1 MASVDEMVPPADMN
15 FVGAGDFK
23 EIGENFLRH
32 FIRVGGLQKEDRIL
46 DVGCGIGRMAI
57 PLTQYL
63 DRTASYEGFDIVAN
77 GIEWCEEQITSR
89 YPNFRFHLV
98 SVKNNM
104 YQPNGNIN
112 AYDYRFP
119 YEDESFD
126 FVFLTSVF
134 THMRPADME
143 NYLSEVSRVLKTRKN
158 CFNTHFLINEQA
170 RTLLNAGACPR
181 KLGRSSSGYHS
192 VDPENPETAIAYEE
206 NYVRACYRK
215 NGLRIIEP
223 IRYGYWCGRPRH
235 SCMDYLDITIA
246 TKSGSFA

>member
-1 MASVDEMVPPADMN
+1 MSIVDEMVPPAEMN

-32 FIRVGGLQKEDRIL
+32 FVHAGGLQKKAKVL

-63 DRTASYEGFDIVAN
+63 DRTASYEGFDIVAA
-77 GIEWCEEQITSR
+77 GIEWCEKQITSR

-104 YQPNGNIN
+104 YRKNGIN
-112 AYDYRFP
+112 AYEYRFP
-119 YEDESFD
+119 YEDETFD

-143 NYLSEVSRVLKTRKN
+143 NYLSEVSRVLKTGKI
-158 CFNTHFLINEQA
+158 CFNTYFLINSEA
-170 RTLLNAGACPR
+170 LSLMNVDPR
-181 KLGRSSSGYHS
+181 KLEASRSVYYS
-192 VDPENPETAIAYEE
+192 VDAENPETSIAYKES
-206 NYVRACYRK
+206 YIRACYREK
-215 NGLRIIEP
+215 GLRMSEP
-223 IRYGYWCGRPRH
+223 IRYGYWCGRPRDG
-235 SCMDYLDITIA
+235 CLDFLDIIIA
-246 TKSGSFA
+246 TKAASLV